1 MWNSSVTYPLATKV
15 ELVSID
21 ENFYQA
27 ASVQTYS
34 NAGNKDWPILIARKD
49 LQLFYV

>member
-21 ENFYQA
+21 ENFYPT
-27 ASVQTYS
+27 SVQTYS

-49 LQLFYV
+49 LKLFYM